1 MSLGKFKFLI
11 CLTLV
16 LIITLTTIGPVWANE
31 LRERQG
37 ELEEVQEGLQDAARQ
52 RQELEDVV
60 RKLQA
65 EIDELDKELA
75 DNRRRVNDIN
85 TKIRNTEVTIE
96 LKEKEIAETEEYL
109 EEQTSYLETRMR
121 AIYQRGNVGYL
132 EVLFSA
138 TNFSDFLSRFNF
150 LRTMIEDDV
159 KLVEE
164 IKEKKEFL
172 EFERAEQLRR
182 KDSLVEL
189 REEALEIQAETE
201 RKRSEQNA
209 IARQMNQEMN
219 NLASYIKQME
229 QAAREL
235 EAEIA
240 KIEEEIRRRQQGS
253 QGSGQTTGTYMW
265 PVQEF
270 GYGWITSRFGPRW
283 GGMHQGI
290 DIGIPHNRW
299 QVSPSYIGRPANVVA
314 ADGGE
319 VIIVVGRGGAPTD
332 RGFLGNREGGGYGRY
347 VAIYHDNG
355 HVTVYAHLHDV
366 NVSVGQKVG
375 KGEVL
380 GTVGSTGNSTGPHLH
395 FEIRVNGQR
404 VNPLNFY

>member
-1 MSLGKFKFLI
+1 MLQGRFKFFITFSLI
-11 CLTLV
+11 
-16 LIITLTTIGPVWANE
+16 LIIALASIGTAWANE
-31 LRERQG
+31 LEEIQG
-37 ELEEVQEGLQDAARQ
+37 ELEGVQEDLQEAAQ
-52 RQELEDVV
+52 QKQELEYVI

-65 EIDELDKELA
+65 EIDELDKQLA
-75 DNRRRVNDIN
+75 ANRRRVNEIN
-85 TKIRNTEVTIE
+85 TKVRDTEVTIGIR
-96 LKEKEIAETEEYL
+96 EKEIAETEEYL
-109 EEQTSYLETRMR
+109 EEQTGYLETRMR

-138 TNFSDFLSRFNF
+138 ANFSDFISRFNF

-159 KLVEE
+159 NLVEE

-172 EFERAEQLRR
+172 EYEKEEQVRR
-182 KDSLVEL
+182 KESLIVL
-189 REEALEIQAETE
+189 REEALEIQEE
-201 RKRSEQNA
+201 IEEKIVSQNI

-219 NLASYIKQME
+219 NLTSYIQQME
-229 QAAREL
+229 RAAKEM

-240 KIEEEIRRRQQGS
+240 RIEEEIRRREQGE
-253 QGSGQTTGTYMW
+253 GTGETTGSYIW

-283 GGMHQGI
+283 GGMHYGI

-299 QVSPSYIGRPANVVA
+299 PVAPTYIGRPANVVA

-319 VIIVVGRGGAPTD
+319 VILVVGRSGAPTD

-355 HVTVYAHLHDV
+355 HVTLYAHLHDV
-366 NVSVGQKVG
+366 HVSVGQKVS

-395 FEIRVNGQR
+395 FEIRVNGKR
-404 VNPLNFY
+404 VNPLNYY

>member
-1 MSLGKFKFLI
+1 MSQGKFKFFI
-11 CLTLV
+11 TFSLV
-16 LIITLTTIGPVWANE
+16 LIIALTSIGTVWANE
-31 LRERQG
+31 LQERQG
-37 ELEEVQEGLQDAARQ
+37 ELEDVQEGLQEAARQ

-65 EIDELDKELA
+65 EIDELDVELA
-75 DNRRRVNDIN
+75 ANRRRVNEIN
-85 TKIRNTEVTIE
+85 TEIRNTEITIE
-96 LKEKEIAETEEYL
+96 IKEKEIAETEEYL

-172 EFERAEQLRR
+172 EFEREEQVRR
-182 KDSLVEL
+182 KENLVVL
-189 REEALEIQAETE
+189 RKEALDIQTETE
-201 RKRSEQNA
+201 RKIGEQIT
-209 IARQMNQEMN
+209 IAREMNREMN
-219 NLASYIKQME
+219 NLASYIQQME
-229 QAAREL
+229 RAAKEL
-235 EAEIA
+235 EAEISR
-240 KIEEEIRRRQQGS
+240 IEEEIRRRQQG
-253 QGSGQTTGTYMW
+253 QGSGQTTGSYMW

-283 GGMHQGI
+283 GGMHRGI

-299 QVSPSYIGRPANVVA
+299 PVSPTYIGRPANVVA

-366 NVSVGQKVG
+366 HVNVGQKVA

-395 FEIRVNGQR
+395 FEIRVNGER
-404 VNPLNFY
+404 VNPLIFY